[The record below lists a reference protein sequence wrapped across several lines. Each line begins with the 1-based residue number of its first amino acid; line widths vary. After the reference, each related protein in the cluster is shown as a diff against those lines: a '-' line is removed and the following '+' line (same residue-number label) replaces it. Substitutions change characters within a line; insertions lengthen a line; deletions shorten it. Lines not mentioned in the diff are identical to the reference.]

1 MAAAD
6 TSKGQ
11 TPEPP
16 IRFKCGCG
24 RCYSAPAAS
33 AGKVIGC
40 KGCGKQLKIPMS
52 ETTTGTA
59 EQTEARSSTSS
70 VPAGTT
76 KDAAQGGTSGSHAP
90 AVQYFMKMKESE
102 RAKGPFTFS
111 HIQMLASTGHL
122 LPHHLLSTDGVSW
135 LGAESVAGLVFEH
148 RPAVKIVPNRES
160 DTVQPEPATDAAASG
175 NASPSASETKDCPFC
190 GEVILAKAR
199 KCKHCGE
206 FLESTDEY
214 GGSLESN
221 TSGSK
226 NATNDINLIM
236 ANKLLVSSI
245 VLALGVAVV
254 VSIWF
259 IQSEKKNRG
268 TALAGSSA
276 MDAQHSHD
284 IEVVRKFGRLAGLR
298 DKLQARP
305 KYAPNPGE
313 FTKVNPGLSA
323 DEFERCF
330 IEAYRKAFYD
340 PQEGEPTAL
349 LRGKEDAGAELRR
362 ASSTTASTSGSTTSP
377 AQKVSG
383 SPTGRMLERADILGG
398 RDAVAA
404 LISKGADVNAKDD
417 KGQTP
422 LHWAAQ
428 DGDTVAVADLLIAK
442 GANVNAK
449 DNRGKTPLHAGVM
462 KANSRQYV
470 TQTGVVELLL
480 SRGADVNARDND
492 GDTPLHTAAGFGNTD
507 FVKLVIGKGANVN
520 AKDNDGNTPLQRI
533 DHKLKYSSG
542 DRKDYEEVAR
552 LLRDA
557 GAR

>member
-11 TPEPP
+11 TPERR

-24 RCYSAPAAS
+24 RVSSAPAAS

-40 KGCGKQLKIPMS
+40 KGCGRQLKIPMS
-52 ETTTGTA
+52 GANQGTGDQTTP
-59 EQTEARSSTSS
+59 QPSTSS
-70 VPAGTT
+70 MDST
-76 KDAAQGGTSGSHAP
+76 QGGASGSQGP
-90 AVQYFMKMKESE
+90 TVQYFMKMTEGE
-102 RAKGPFTFS
+102 RARGPFTFS
-111 HIQMLASTGHL
+111 HIQILASTGQL
-122 LPHHLLSTDGVSW
+122 LPRHFLSADGVSW
-135 LGAESVAGLVFEH
+135 KGAGSVAGLAFEH

-160 DTVQPEPATDAAASG
+160 DTVQPEPVTDAAASG
-175 NASPSASETKDCPFC
+175 NASSSASETKDCPFC

-206 FLESTDEY
+206 FLESNVER
-214 GGSLESN
+214 GGSLRSDS
-221 TSGSK
+221 SGSEI
-226 NATNDINLIM
+226 ATVDLDRIM
-236 ANKLLVSSI
+236 ANRPLVLGI
-245 VLALGVAVV
+245 LLALCVAASL
-254 VSIWF
+254 SIWF
-259 IQSEKKNRG
+259 ILSERKSRG
-268 TALAGSSA
+268 TVLVGDSA
-276 MDAQHSHD
+276 MDTQHSHD

-298 DKLQARP
+298 DKMQARP

-313 FTKVNPGLSA
+313 FAKVNPGLSA

-349 LRGKEDAGAELRR
+349 LRGKEDAGAELRK
-362 ASSTTASTSGSTTSP
+362 ASSITTSTSGSTTNP
-377 AQKVSG
+377 AQKASG
-383 SPTGRMLERADILGG
+383 SPTGRMLERADILGE

-428 DGDTVAVADLLIAK
+428 DGGTVAVADLLIAK

-470 TQTGVVELLL
+470 TQTGVIELLL

-507 FVKLVIGKGANVN
+507 FVKLVISKGANVN